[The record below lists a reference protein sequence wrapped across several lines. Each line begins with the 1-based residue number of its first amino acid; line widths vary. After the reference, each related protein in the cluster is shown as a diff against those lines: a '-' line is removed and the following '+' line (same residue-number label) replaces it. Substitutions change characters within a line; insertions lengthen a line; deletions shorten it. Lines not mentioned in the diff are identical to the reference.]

1 MPSLVRFSHM
11 LRSWT
16 YSLTST
22 SKINKQDVC
31 YFTFLVCKVRDG
43 LYFLYVFCCY
53 VMTWNA
59 SRAEAVPSRA
69 KNQQSIDEGS
79 FYSNTSYGFEYKNA
93 TSKQIYDRFNTNI
106 KHWNFLIHSCSNFQV
121 TDHEVLFINRKDNRN
136 C

>member
-43 LYFLYVFCCY
+43 LYFLYVFYCY

-79 FYSNTSYGFEYKNA
+79 FYSNTSYGFEYKKVQHQNKYMIVS
-93 TSKQIYDRFNTNI
+93 TQISNTEI
-106 KHWNFLIHSCSNFQV
+106 FAFIAVLIFRLLTMKFCS
-121 TDHEVLFINRKDNRN
+121 
-136 C
+136 

>member
-43 LYFLYVFCCY
+43 LYFLYVLYCY

-79 FYSNTSYGFEYKNA
+79 FYSNTSYGFEYKKVQHQNKYMIVS
-93 TSKQIYDRFNTNI
+93 TQISNTEI
-106 KHWNFLIHSCSNFQV
+106 FAFIAVLIFKLLTMKFC
-121 TDHEVLFINRKDNRN
+121 L
-136 C
+136 

>member
-43 LYFLYVFCCY
+43 LYFLYVFYCY

-79 FYSNTSYGFEYKNA
+79 FYSNTSYGFEYKKVQHQNKYMIVS
-93 TSKQIYDRFNTNI
+93 TQISNTEI
-106 KHWNFLIHSCSNFQV
+106 FSFIAVLIFKLLTMKFCS
-121 TDHEVLFINRKDNRN
+121 
-136 C
+136 

>member
-43 LYFLYVFCCY
+43 LYFLYVFYCY

-79 FYSNTSYGFEYKNA
+79 FYSNTSYGFEYKKVQHQNKYMIFS
-93 TSKQIYDRFNTNI
+93 TQISNTEI
-106 KHWNFLIHSCSNFQV
+106 FAFIAVLIFKLLTMKFC
-121 TDHEVLFINRKDNRN
+121 L
-136 C
+136 

>member
-22 SKINKQDVC
+22 SKISKQDVC

-43 LYFLYVFCCY
+43 LYFLYVFYCY

-79 FYSNTSYGFEYKNA
+79 FYSNTSYGFEYKKVQHQNKYMIVS
-93 TSKQIYDRFNTNI
+93 TQISNTEI
-106 KHWNFLIHSCSNFQV
+106 FAFIAVLIFKLLTMKFC
-121 TDHEVLFINRKDNRN
+121 L
-136 C
+136 

>member
-11 LRSWT
+11 LWSWT
-16 YSLTST
+16 YSLTSS

-43 LYFLYVFCCY
+43 LYFLYVFYCY

-79 FYSNTSYGFEYKNA
+79 FYSNTSYGFEYKKVQHQNKYMIVS
-93 TSKQIYDRFNTNI
+93 TQISNTEI
-106 KHWNFLIHSCSNFQV
+106 FAFIAVLIFKLLTMKFC
-121 TDHEVLFINRKDNRN
+121 L
-136 C
+136 

>member
-43 LYFLYVFCCY
+43 LYFLYVFYCY

-79 FYSNTSYGFEYKNA
+79 FYSNTYYGFEYKKVQHQNKYMIVS
-93 TSKQIYDRFNTNI
+93 TQISNTEI
-106 KHWNFLIHSCSNFQV
+106 FAFIAVLIFKLLTMKFC
-121 TDHEVLFINRKDNRN
+121 L
-136 C
+136 

>member
-11 LRSWT
+11 LWSWT

-22 SKINKQDVC
+22 SKINKPDVC

-43 LYFLYVFCCY
+43 LYFLYVFYCY

-79 FYSNTSYGFEYKNA
+79 FYSNTSYGFEYKKVQHQNKYMIFS
-93 TSKQIYDRFNTNI
+93 TQISNTEI
-106 KHWNFLIHSCSNFQV
+106 FAFIAVLIFKLLTMKFC
-121 TDHEVLFINRKDNRN
+121 L
-136 C
+136 

>member
-43 LYFLYVFCCY
+43 LYFLYVFYCY

-79 FYSNTSYGFEYKNA
+79 FYSNTSYGFEYKKVQHQNKYMIVS
-93 TSKQIYDRFNTNI
+93 TQISNTEI
-106 KHWNFLIHSCSNFQV
+106 FAFIAVLIFKLLTMKFC
-121 TDHEVLFINRKDNRN
+121 L
-136 C
+136 

>member
-43 LYFLYVFCCY
+43 LYFLYIFYCY

-79 FYSNTSYGFEYKNA
+79 FYSNTSYGFEYKKVQHQNKYMIVS
-93 TSKQIYDRFNTNI
+93 TQISNTEI
-106 KHWNFLIHSCSNFQV
+106 FSFIAVLIFKLLTMKFCS
-121 TDHEVLFINRKDNRN
+121 
-136 C
+136 

>member
-31 YFTFLVCKVRDG
+31 YFTFLFCKVRDG
-43 LYFLYVFCCY
+43 LYFLYVFYCY

-79 FYSNTSYGFEYKNA
+79 FYSNTSYGFEYKKVQHQNKYMIVS
-93 TSKQIYDRFNTNI
+93 TQISNTEI
-106 KHWNFLIHSCSNFQV
+106 FAFIAVLIFKLLTMKFC
-121 TDHEVLFINRKDNRN
+121 L
-136 C
+136 

>member
-16 YSLTST
+16 YSLTSA

-43 LYFLYVFCCY
+43 LYFLYVFYCY

-79 FYSNTSYGFEYKNA
+79 FYSNTSYGFEYKKVQHQNKYMIVS
-93 TSKQIYDRFNTNI
+93 TQISNTEI
-106 KHWNFLIHSCSNFQV
+106 FAFIAVLIFKLLTMKFC
-121 TDHEVLFINRKDNRN
+121 L
-136 C
+136 

>member
-11 LRSWT
+11 LWSWT

-43 LYFLYVFCCY
+43 LYFLYVFYCY

-79 FYSNTSYGFEYKNA
+79 FYSNTSYGFEYKKVQHQNKYMIVS
-93 TSKQIYDRFNTNI
+93 TQISNTEI
-106 KHWNFLIHSCSNFQV
+106 FAFIAVLIFKLLTMKFC
-121 TDHEVLFINRKDNRN
+121 L
-136 C
+136 